1 MPPPTTAH
9 ASARV
14 AATIPARSSAS
25 RLAQALALAALVAAG
40 GYLVWRWGFTLEG
53 SALWLGVPL
62 ALAETYGL
70 VMLGLLTFSCWR
82 LADRPTPPPLAGR
95 RVAVLIAT
103 YDEDE
108 DVLRPTVVGALA
120 IRNDVPPEV
129 WVLDDGGRHWVEAMC
144 AEVGARYLTR
154 PAPRAHAKAGNINNA
169 LVHVDAEFLVTL
181 DADHVPRP
189 ELIERMLGHMADPR
203 VAVVQGPQAF
213 YNRGFGHPRSEEDP
227 LRNEQSIFFDV
238 ICRGKDRH
246 DAAFWCGCPSLL
258 RREALME
265 VGGVATETVVED
277 AHTSMKL
284 NARGWRVA
292 YHDEVMALGIA
303 PEEIGA
309 FVVQR
314 ARWARGSLQMLRLE
328 FPLLKRGLSRAQ
340 RLEYT
345 ASCLH
350 FLEGPQ
356 RLIGLL
362 IPALVLMTGA
372 VPIAADPRLYL
383 AIFIPHVILVPVASK
398 ALTRGHYRVLEGE
411 RFSIVRMEAYLR
423 ALAALP
429 RGRGAG
435 FSVTPK
441 GARADGA
448 PVARALRLPIA
459 IAALTVVAIGYQTA
473 AQILDLPARLAPG
486 AASVT
491 NLWAMVNI
499 GLIVSVVVWA
509 RSVQHRRRS
518 HRFPAAVHAAYSA
531 DSGVLP
537 SLAGRTTDL
546 SRHGARIHVHDPRE
560 PGERIRMVLLLD
572 DGPIEV
578 SGTVATVREVPG
590 GEGWAVGI
598 DFDPLGPAVA
608 DAIVSWCFRFPFGPD
623 CAVMPVRAPLSP
635 PRETGAPVP
644 GAGRMLAAAETAAA
658 ADAPDDDAEP
668 AVEGAD

>member
-1 MPPPTTAH
+1 MPRLTAKDASTAAPPFGRP
-9 ASARV
+9 RV
-14 AATIPARSSAS
+14 SAS
-25 RLAQALALAALVAAG
+25 RAGQMLALAALLAAG
-40 GYLVWRWGFTLEG
+40 GYLFWRWGFTLEG

-70 VMLGLLTFSCWR
+70 VMLGLLTYSCWG
-82 LADRPTPPPLAGR
+82 LADRRTLPPLAGR

-108 DVLRPTVVGALA
+108 DVLRPTVVGALG

-129 WVLDDGGRHWVEAMC
+129 WVLDDGGRSWVEAMC
-144 AEVGARYLTR
+144 EEVGARYLTR

-169 LVHVDAEFLVTL
+169 LRHVDAEFLVTL

-189 ELIERMLGHMADPR
+189 ELLERMLGYMADPR
-203 VAVVQGPQAF
+203 VAIVQGPQAF
-213 YNRGFGHPRSEEDP
+213 YNRGFGHPRALEDP

-246 DAAFWCGCPSLL
+246 DSAFWCGCPSLL

-265 VGGVATETVVED
+265 VGGVATETIVED

-284 NARGWRVA
+284 NARGWRVV

-328 FPLLKRGLSRAQ
+328 FPLFKRGLSRAQ

-362 IPALVLMTGA
+362 VPALVLMTGA
-372 VPIAADPRLYL
+372 VPIASDPRLYL
-383 AIFIPHVILVPVASK
+383 AIFIPHVILVPLASK
-398 ALTRGHYRVLEGE
+398 ALTRGHYRILEGE

-441 GARADGA
+441 GARAGGA

-459 IAALTVVAIGYQTA
+459 IAALSVLAIGVQTA
-473 AQILDLPARLAPG
+473 AQVLDLPNRLPLG
-486 AASVT
+486 AASIT
-491 NLWAMVNI
+491 NLWAMVNV

-518 HRFPAAVHAAYSA
+518 HRFPAEIHAAYSTGGGA
-531 DSGVLP
+531 VP
-537 SLAGRTTDL
+537 SLVGRTTDL

-572 DGPIEV
+572 DGPVQV
-578 SGTVATVREVPG
+578 SGTVATVREVPR
-590 GEGWAVGI
+590 GEGWSVGV
-598 DFDPLGPAVA
+598 DFDPLEPALA
-608 DAIVSWCFRFPFGPD
+608 DAIVSWCFRFPFGPES
-623 CAVMPVRAPLSP
+623 AVVAASAPP
-635 PRETGAPVP
+635 PPAPSWS
-644 GAGRMLAAAETAAA
+644 AGPAAESRLLAAAEAAA
-658 ADAPDDDAEP
+658 AGDLPEDDAEP
-668 AVEGAD
+668 AAEGAA